1 MKYVGVTLL
10 IPPELPEVSIVSGY
24 TFQSTPKSVGFP
36 LLSLTQTGI
45 IFHSNKVLHKKNGD
59 FAIAFKKAW
68 IFIVRTSTNRNESLE
83 RLFNWLENSIIV
95 LSSIP

>member
-1 MKYVGVTLL
+1 MKYLGVTLL

-24 TFQSTPKSVGFP
+24 TFQSTPKSVGFS

-45 IFHSNKVLHKKNGD
+45 IFHSNKVLDKKTNAD
-59 FAIAFKKAW
+59 FAMFFAITW

-83 RLFNWLENSIIV
+83 RLFN
-95 LSSIP
+95 

>member
-1 MKYVGVTLL
+1 MKYLGVTLL

-45 IFHSNKVLHKKNGD
+45 IFHSNKVLDKKTNAD
-59 FAIAFKKAW
+59 FAMVFAITW
-68 IFIVRTSTNRNESLE
+68 IFISR
-83 RLFNWLENSIIV
+83 
-95 LSSIP
+95 